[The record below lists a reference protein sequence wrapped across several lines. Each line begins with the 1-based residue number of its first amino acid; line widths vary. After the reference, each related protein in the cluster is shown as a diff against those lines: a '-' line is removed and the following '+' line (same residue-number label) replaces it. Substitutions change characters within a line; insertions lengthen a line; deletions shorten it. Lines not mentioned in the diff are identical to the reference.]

1 MADLLT
7 GKIAVISGAAHPRG
21 IGRAIVEAMSANGAT
36 AIGTDLAGAEGLD
49 DIRGLACD
57 VTDAEQ
63 CESTTLSSGM
73 AASTSWSIT
82 PAWAWARQI
91 SWNLP
96 SGTGKSA
103 WR

>member
-57 VTDAEQ
+57 VTD
-63 CESTTLSSGM
+63 GM

-82 PAWAWARQI
+82 PAWAWVRRI
-91 SWNLP
+91 SWK
-96 SGTGKSA
+96 SATGTGI
-103 WR
+103 